1 LLLALAV
8 LVPAV
13 RCHASGTEFTPPTPE
28 ELKMTADPAA
38 PGAPA
43 VRLPVVATLTCPP
56 DPAASCTLSGSSLFL
71 IDQVGADAQFSRTM
85 SVPDGFAGST
95 IEVPHA
101 SGNELF
107 VKLRD
112 DPGVVNTLQLPATA
126 VAKNAHPSRPGGRR
140 LDTAAAQPQPAP
152 AATPPPT
159 LPPAAD
165 IAPVPQPQPNI
176 PATGPA
182 ATPANAAPAP
192 H

>member
-1 LLLALAV
+1 
-8 LVPAV
+8 
-13 RCHASGTEFTPPTPE
+13 
-28 ELKMTADPAA
+28 MTADPAA